1 MTRDLWQAAFPGGS
15 ENISKVS
22 AIEDM
27 AKPPKVQKRKEKA
40 RSPQGVV
47 PTLSSTKKG
56 LSTAPPPKTKKSKEA
71 KPPGDSAPTLP
82 TANEACFPRVSV
94 PTFSSAKKVQF
105 AATPPEIIPHRRNMD
120 DLWQA
125 AFPVGTE
132 WDKLDTLY
140 KIQWDFSNLENA
152 LEEGGLLYGKNVY
165 LFGCTEPQLVPFEN
179 QLKVVHIPVT
189 VAVVSSFPPS
199 DKIGIKSVQMEGET
213 IVPMKEMKMDW
224 VPYVPFYDRPL
235 QVEHLKTRIYTL
247 QCMQRRASLN
257 QLKQERIKK
266 YEYCLPYFYQ
276 PFKED
281 EIEQDTVVQ
290 IMYPKEPPV
299 VCDFD
304 WDLDDVEEFT
314 NNLVQEEVLTEDS
327 KEDFKK
333 FVIERVT
340 EEKKKQREV
349 REARKKA
356 IESTSPETKA
366 AFENMRFYKFYPV
379 QSPNTPDIS
388 NVKVPFINRYY
399 GKAHEVF

>member
-1 MTRDLWQAAFPGGS
+1 
-15 ENISKVS
+15 
-22 AIEDM
+22 
-27 AKPPKVQKRKEKA
+27 
-40 RSPQGVV
+40 
-47 PTLSSTKKG
+47 
-56 LSTAPPPKTKKSKEA
+56 
-71 KPPGDSAPTLP
+71 
-82 TANEACFPRVSV
+82 
-94 PTFSSAKKVQF
+94 
-105 AATPPEIIPHRRNMD
+105 
-120 DLWQA
+120 
-125 AFPVGTE
+125 
-132 WDKLDTLY
+132 
-140 KIQWDFSNLENA
+140 
-152 LEEGGLLYGKNVY
+152 
-165 LFGCTEPQLVPFEN
+165 
-179 QLKVVHIPVT
+179 
-189 VAVVSSFPPS
+189 
-199 DKIGIKSVQMEGET
+199 
-213 IVPMKEMKMDW
+213 MKEMKMDW

-314 NNLVQEEVLTEDS
+314 DNLVQEEVLTEDS

-340 EEKKKQREV
+340 EEKMKQREV

>member
-1 MTRDLWQAAFPGGS
+1 
-15 ENISKVS
+15 
-22 AIEDM
+22 
-27 AKPPKVQKRKEKA
+27 
-40 RSPQGVV
+40 
-47 PTLSSTKKG
+47 
-56 LSTAPPPKTKKSKEA
+56 
-71 KPPGDSAPTLP
+71 
-82 TANEACFPRVSV
+82 
-94 PTFSSAKKVQF
+94 
-105 AATPPEIIPHRRNMD
+105 
-120 DLWQA
+120 
-125 AFPVGTE
+125 
-132 WDKLDTLY
+132 
-140 KIQWDFSNLENA
+140 
-152 LEEGGLLYGKNVY
+152 
-165 LFGCTEPQLVPFEN
+165 
-179 QLKVVHIPVT
+179 
-189 VAVVSSFPPS
+189 
-199 DKIGIKSVQMEGET
+199 
-213 IVPMKEMKMDW
+213 
-224 VPYVPFYDRPL
+224 
-235 QVEHLKTRIYTL
+235 
-247 QCMQRRASLN
+247 MQRRASLN

-314 NNLVQEEVLTEDS
+314 DNLVQEEVLTEDS

-399 GKAHEVF
+399 GKAHEVL